1 MSRRAAPPSPN
12 PLDRKTLESAMTAD
26 LTPSP
31 TSRPARGGPALLI
44 GLAALLAASIASAH
58 VTVSPKRSAPGER
71 ETYVIR
77 APNERRTA
85 TVRIEGE
92 FPPEVKVTSFEA
104 KPGWTI
110 EPKRNAD
117 GAIVVVTELVPGGPA
132 ERSGQVTPTPPPPP
146 PLVEHARGSKAPR
159 GVCATRAS
167 ATRPL
172 TAKPARGGRGGA
184 TSCHETGGIAGRW
197 AGARVAGEMA
207 GGRMRAPCVRASVR

>member
-1 MSRRAAPPSPN
+1 MSRRAAPPAPN

-117 GAIVVVTELVPGGPA
+117 GAIVGATWTGSLLPDAFAEFRIIAANPPVAGTVVWKFVQTYADGEVVNWAGPK
-132 ERSGQVTPTPPPPP
+132 
-146 PLVEHARGSKAPR
+146 GSKTPAPQ
-159 GVCATRAS
+159 VEVIA
-167 ATRPL
+167 
-172 TAKPARGGRGGA
+172 PA
-184 TSCHETGGIAGRW
+184 
-197 AGARVAGEMA
+197 
-207 GGRMRAPCVRASVR
+207 P